1 MLYALSMAAKQNAV
15 HGDGF
20 ARACAA
26 ELVALLKRAGH
37 VAYFAGGCVRDEL
50 LGLAPSDFDIATSA
64 RPEEISR
71 LVVQAGHQTHFVGES
86 FGVTLVKI
94 SGVQVEVATF
104 RRDGVYSD
112 GRRPDAVEF
121 ATAEEDAQRRDFTIN
136 ALFLDPYSRED
147 GSDDANASGQGRIID
162 LVGGRADLAAGVVRA
177 VGAADARLGEDHLRA
192 LRAVR
197 FAARLGF
204 ALEQQTAAAIS
215 RHAWELGGV
224 SKERMGEEVRRM
236 LGPGLTRGSVARC
249 EAMNL
254 LAELG
259 LFTTVFGPVAT
270 SRGQMEAGAGE
281 GQKSCAWPMLAVLGA
296 ERLVTDCL
304 AAVVLDA
311 QGGRG
316 EPGQPGQSRESG
328 QSGESA
334 GKASQKDAV
343 STLRAALCLSN
354 DECAA
359 IRGMLG
365 LVDDLRGG
373 WIAAGVAQQKR
384 RVAMEG
390 FSAAC
395 ELISGTDAVLAAQI
409 AARTQEL
416 TLIGPGIAPAPLVD
430 GAALIA
436 SGLRPGPI
444 FKWVLEEVYDAQL
457 EGRVG
462 TVGEGIVLAL
472 RLSGEQTGFARI

>member
-1 MLYALSMAAKQNAV
+1 MLYALSMAAKRDAV

-71 LVVQAGHQTHFVGES
+71 LVVRAGHQTHFVGES

-121 ATAEEDAQRRDFTIN
+121 ATAQEDAQRRDFTIN
-136 ALFLDPYSRED
+136 ALFLDPFVRED
-147 GSDDANASGQGRIID
+147 GSGDATASGKGRIID

-177 VGAADARLGEDHLRA
+177 VGAAEARLGEDHLRA

-204 ALEQQTAAAIS
+204 VLEQQTAAEIS
-215 RHAWELGGV
+215 RHAKDLGGV

-236 LGPGLTRGSVARC
+236 LGPGLARGAVARC
-249 EAMNL
+249 EAMSL

-259 LFTTVFGPVAT
+259 LFTTVFGLVARSVRQVGVGHGASQKA
-270 SRGQMEAGAGE
+270 SRGT
-281 GQKSCAWPMLAVLGA
+281 SAWPMLAALGSG
-296 ERLVTDCL
+296 RLVTDCL
-304 AAVVLDA
+304 AALVLDA

-316 EPGQPGQSRESG
+316 EPGQVAEREL
-328 QSGESA
+328 
-334 GKASQKDAV
+334 QKDAV
-343 STLRAALCLSN
+343 FTLRAALCLSN

-359 IRGMLG
+359 IGGLLG

-373 WIAAGVAQQKR
+373 WAAAGVAQQKR
-384 RVAMEG
+384 RVARAG
-390 FSAAC
+390 FAAAC
-395 ELISGTDAVLAAQI
+395 EMIAGTDKLLAGRI
-409 AARTQEL
+409 TARAREL
-416 TLIGPGIAPAPLVD
+416 ILIGPGVSPVPLVD
-430 GAALIA
+430 GSTLITA
-436 SGLRPGPI
+436 GLRPSPI
-444 FKWVLEEVYDAQL
+444 FKRVLEEVYDAQL
-457 EGRVG
+457 EGRVA

-472 RLSGEQTGFARI
+472 RLAGEQTDGARI